1 MASVLVGEG
10 VRPARSRMSPV
21 VVTVLSALF
30 GLVVGVGAF
39 YLLADLD
46 REVET
51 RLAGGIVQALTDAH
65 LYINPTTKTVAI
77 LPADGAPFR
86 AIITL
91 SCSAAA
97 PLAVALGLA
106 VSRLGRGSSRRI
118 LTALL
123 VGSAVLFFV
132 NLARMTATILVGV
145 YRGLD
150 SMAAFHDV
158 GGVPLSM
165 LSVGLACGVATRILL
180 KGRPGAASDPQPA
193 LIGGDIAE

>member
-10 VRPARSRMSPV
+10 VRPARSRMSPA
-21 VVTVLSALF
+21 VVTVLSALL

-51 RLAGGIVQALTDAH
+51 RLAGGIVQALTDAR

-77 LPADGAPFR
+77 LPAEGAPFR

-123 VGSAVLFFV
+123 VGSAVLFVV
-132 NLARMTATILVGV
+132 NLARMAATILVGV

-150 SMAAFHDV
+150 AMAAFHDV
-158 GGVPLSM
+158 SGVPLSM
-165 LSVGLACGVATRILL
+165 LSVGLACGFAARVLL
-180 KGRPGAASDPQPA
+180 KGRPGAQAGELATSAGRDT
-193 LIGGDIAE
+193 AE